1 MKIATHNIEFL
12 FEEGT
17 HTHSGKEWN
26 YTKELVEARI
36 EHFSKLFSEIN
47 ADIILLQEIASKSVI
62 ERIIVR
68 TGINYSYFF
77 AAPDQNGVGNVVL
90 YKQRDALCESIPA
103 LTSLPVFVEG
113 DADVLGSRVWSRRD
127 FVHLEVMWNGKK
139 LHIVDVH
146 IKANFLMPEKT
157 IAGEAKPM
165 TAQITAADGLIRS
178 EVFRFSQA
186 KKLRELI
193 DTFFAVDPNASV
205 IVGGDYNAE
214 ENYAVYRIIRG
225 VVNDA
230 SDTLIE
236 VGTKIEQEK
245 RFSSLSKTLGRKRLL
260 DHFLISKNLEP
271 HITNIQILND
281 NISDNKNVAPNP
293 NMVGSDHAPI
303 VIELK

>member
-12 FEEGT
+12 FEEGI
-17 HTHSGKEWN
+17 HTHSGKEWS

-62 ERIIVR
+62 ERIIAR
-68 TGINYSYFF
+68 TGIDYSYFF

-90 YKQRDALCESIPA
+90 YKQKDAVCESIPA

-127 FVHLEVMWNGKK
+127 FVHMEVMWNGKK
-139 LHIVDVH
+139 LHIVDIH

-157 IAGEAKPM
+157 AAGEAKPM
-165 TAQITAADGLIRS
+165 TTQITAADGLIRS
-178 EVFRFSQA
+178 EAFRFSQA

-193 DTFFAVDPNASV
+193 DTFFAVDPDASV

-230 SDTLIE
+230 PDTLIE
-236 VGTKIEQEK
+236 AGAKMEQEK
-245 RFSSLSKTLGRKRLL
+245 RFSSLSRTLGRKRLL
-260 DHFLISKNLEP
+260 DHFLISKSLEP
-271 HITNIQILND
+271 HLADVQILND
-281 NISDNKNVAPNP
+281 NISEEKNIAPNL
-293 NMVGSDHAPI
+293 NLVGSDHAPV

>member
-12 FEEGT
+12 FEEGM

-36 EHFSKLFSEIN
+36 EHFSKLFSGIN
-47 ADIILLQEIASKSVI
+47 ADILLLQEIASKSVI
-62 ERIIVR
+62 ERIIAR
-68 TGINYSYFF
+68 TGIDYSYFF
-77 AAPDQNGVGNVVL
+77 ATPDQNGVGNVVL
-90 YKQRDALCESIPA
+90 YKQKGAMCESIPA
-103 LTSLPVFVEG
+103 LTSLPVFIEG
-113 DADVLGSRVWSRRD
+113 DTDVVGPRIWSRRD
-127 FVHLEVMWNGKK
+127 FVHMELMWNGKK

-146 IKANFLMPEKT
+146 IKANFLMPEKNAT
-157 IAGEAKPM
+157 NVAKPM
-165 TAQITAADGLIRS
+165 TTQITAADGLIRS

-193 DTFFAVDPNASV
+193 DTFFATDPDASV

-225 VVNDA
+225 VINDA

-236 VGTKIEQEK
+236 AGAKIEQEK
-245 RFSSLSKTLGRKRLL
+245 RFSSLSITLERKRLL
-260 DHFLISKNLEP
+260 DHFLISKSLES
-271 HITNIQILND
+271 HIVNVQILND
-281 NISDNKNVAPNP
+281 NISEEKNIAPNP
-293 NMVGSDHAPI
+293 NLVGSDHAPV